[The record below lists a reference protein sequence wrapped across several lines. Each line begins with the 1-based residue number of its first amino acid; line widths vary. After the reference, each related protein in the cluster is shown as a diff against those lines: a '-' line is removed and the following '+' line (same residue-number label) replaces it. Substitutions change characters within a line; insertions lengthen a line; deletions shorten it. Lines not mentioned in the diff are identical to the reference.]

1 MVDGAR
7 LPEARSSP
15 LTLGVVYRS
24 VVPGLG
30 RADDL
35 SLVLQVAVS
44 MARAV
49 SVREL
54 ARISAVSL
62 AFAVARLLAGVS
74 KYVAMAAVTALAV
87 CERAVGL

>member
-1 MVDGAR
+1 MARGCPRLGA
-7 LPEARSSP
+7 P
-15 LTLGVVYRS
+15 LALGVVYRS
-24 VVPGLG
+24 VVPGPG
-30 RADDL
+30 RADVQ
-35 SLVLQVAVS
+35 SLLVQVGIS

-49 SVREL
+49 SGSEL

-62 AFAVARLLAGVS
+62 AFAVARLLAGVP

>member
-1 MVDGAR
+1 
-7 LPEARSSP
+7 
-15 LTLGVVYRS
+15 
-24 VVPGLG
+24 
-30 RADDL
+30 
-35 SLVLQVAVS
+35 

-49 SVREL
+49 SAREL

-62 AFAVARLLAGVS
+62 AFALARLLAGVS

>member
-1 MVDGAR
+1 MTLEYTAALSQASAG
-7 LPEARSSP
+7 LMSNLSS
-15 LTLGVVYRS
+15 
-24 VVPGLG
+24 
-30 RADDL
+30 
-35 SLVLQVAVS
+35 QVAVS

-62 AFAVARLLAGVS
+62 AFAVARLLAGVP

-87 CERAVGL
+87 CERAVGF

>member
-1 MVDGAR
+1 MARGYPRLGA
-7 LPEARSSP
+7 P
-15 LTLGVVYRS
+15 LTLGVVYHS
-24 VVPGLG
+24 AVPGPG
-30 RADDL
+30 RADDVQ
-35 SLVLQVAVS
+35 SLLVQVAVS

-49 SVREL
+49 SVSEL

-62 AFAVARLLAGVS
+62 AFALARLLAGVP

>member
-1 MVDGAR
+1 MARGYPRLGA
-7 LPEARSSP
+7 P

-30 RADDL
+30 RADVQ
-35 SLVLQVAVS
+35 SLALQVAVS

-62 AFAVARLLAGVS
+62 AFAVARLLAGVP